1 MTKDTTSTRFKVFF
15 ENARIL
21 PEHEISELPEKK
33 RKAVTGKQGI
43 WVEVDCPEGACSVE
57 KDQITLPVG
66 GVTAKDTKG
75 LWLRLF
81 CPDNQCSI
89 EESTDLP

>member
-1 MTKDTTSTRFKVFF
+1 MKDSRFKVFI

-21 PEHEISELPEKK
+21 PEHEISELPEEKQ
-33 RKAVTGKQGI
+33 KAVIGKRGI

-57 KDQITLPVG
+57 NDQITLPVG
-66 GVTAKDTKG
+66 SISDKENKGV
-75 LWLRLF
+75 WLRLF

-89 EESTDLP
+89 DESTDLA

>member
-1 MTKDTTSTRFKVFF
+1 MKDSRFKVFI

-21 PEHEISELPEKK
+21 PENEISELPEEK
-33 RKAVTGKQGI
+33 RKAVIGKHGI

-66 GVTAKDTKG
+66 SISDKETKG
-75 LWLRLF
+75 VWLRLF

-89 EESTDLP
+89 DESTDLP

>member
-1 MTKDTTSTRFKVFF
+1 MTKDTNNTRFTVFI
-15 ENARIL
+15 ENTRIL
-21 PEHEISELPEKK
+21 AEHEISQLPEEK
-33 RKAVTGKQGI
+33 RNAVKGKQGI

-66 GVTAKDTKG
+66 STTSKDTKG
-75 LWLRLF
+75 VWLRLF

>member
-1 MTKDTTSTRFKVFF
+1 MKGSRFKVFI

-21 PEHEISELPEKK
+21 LEHEISELPEEK
-33 RKAVTGKQGI
+33 RKAVIGKKGI

-57 KDQITLPVG
+57 KDKITLPVG
-66 GVTAKDTKG
+66 SISDKETKG
-75 LWLRLF
+75 VWLRLF

-89 EESTDLP
+89 DESTELP